1 MKYRCRKNFVLVR
14 KVEVGKT
21 KGGIIAPAASAEGMK
36 FYVEAIGKDV
46 EDLAVGDRVQIA
58 AAQGQGLFFELPRE
72 KDLFLVEDK
81 HVAIVYEGEDE

>member
-14 KVEVGKT
+14 KVLAGKT

-46 EDLAVGDRVQIA
+46 EDLVVGDRVQIA
-58 AAQGQGLFFELPRE
+58 AAPGEGLFFPLPRE
-72 KDLFLVEDK
+72 QDLILVEDK
-81 HVAIVYEGEDE
+81 HVALVMEGEDE